1 MSVTT
6 LSPHL
11 VAVVRTALADKTP
24 MAAIAR
30 EHNISVHQVRRIRD
44 ETTGVMTR
52 EQANLWV
59 LGVFAKWNSARLDE
73 VEQQV
78 NCLLSSAHIKYDRKE
93 LTAKYS
99 KERNRKQSGFIL
111 NDRPYG
117 AAQVRK

>member
-11 VAVVRTALADKTP
+11 VAVVRVALADKTP

-30 EHNISVHQVRRIRD
+30 EHNISVHQVRKIRD
-44 ETTGVMTR
+44 ESPWPAGGLERTGTMTR

-78 NCLLSSAHIKYDRKE
+78 NHLLDNARPRYDRKE
-93 LTAKYS
+93 LTPKYS
-99 KERNRKQSGFIL
+99 KERNRKKSGFIL
-111 NDRPYG
+111 
-117 AAQVRK
+117 